1 MTTDPIP
8 ASGSAMPKINTDAL
22 DAIRSDLTHL
32 YHLLN
37 AAVAD
42 LMDAPRPAEMIGQ
55 LDRLGA
61 FLWIARDMA
70 QAAEHNLGEA
80 LS

>member
-1 MTTDPIP
+1 MTLRAIAAAAEPRP
-8 ASGSAMPKINTDAL
+8 EINTDAL

-32 YHLLN
+32 HHLLD
-37 AAVAD
+37 AAVAS
-42 LMDAPRPAEMIGQ
+42 LMDAPRPPEMIGQ

-61 FLWIARDMA
+61 FIWIARDMA
-70 QAAEHNLGEA
+70 QAAELNLKEA

>member
-1 MTTDPIP
+1 MTTHPN
-8 ASGSAMPKINTDAL
+8 AAAAEGLPKINTDAL
-22 DAIRSDLTHL
+22 DAIRSDLRHL
-32 YHLLN
+32 HHLLD

-42 LMDAPRPAEMIGQ
+42 LMDAPRPPELIGQ

-70 QAAEHNLGEA
+70 QAAEQNLKEA

>member
-1 MTTDPIP
+1 MTTEPIP
-8 ASGSAMPKINTDAL
+8 ASGRAVPQVNTDAL
-22 DAIRSDLTHL
+22 DAIRSDLRHL
-32 YHLLN
+32 HHLLD

-42 LMDAPRPAEMIGQ
+42 LMDAPRPPQMIGQ

-70 QAAEHNLGEA
+70 QAAEQNLKEA